1 MMKTRLL
8 IFFAFLV
15 SLISCDSSMVFE
27 KNKEIGKSGWNKS
40 DIAKFNA
47 EINDNT
53 IPYNFYINIRNTNDY
68 QFSNVFLFVKTLYP
82 DGKISVDTVEC
93 YLADLDGKWLGK
105 SSGRV
110 IDNRILFKKNVK
122 FPEKGMYSF
131 EFEQA
136 MRVDMLEGIEDFGIR
151 IEKVK

>member
-1 MMKTRLL
+1 MLL
-8 IFFAFLV
+8 LSFALY
-15 SLISCDSSMVFE
+15 SCDSSMVFE
-27 KNKEIGKSGWNKS
+27 KNKEIGKEGWAKG

-47 EINDNT
+47 EIPDAT
-53 IPYNFYINIRNTNDY
+53 LPYNFYINIRNSNDY
-68 QFSNVFLFVKTLYP
+68 SYSNIFLFVKTLYP

-105 SSGRV
+105 ASGRYV
-110 IDNRILFKKNVK
+110 DNRILFKKNVK
-122 FPEKGMYSF
+122 FPASGMYSF

-136 MRVDMLEGIEDFGIR
+136 MRTEKLEGIEDFGIR